1 MTDYAEANA
10 SEELTSDIASWDASI
25 LVESLSQALM
35 SGTPLPWYVREDADP
50 AKGYYLSGPPE
61 TRIVADSL
69 SQEDVIKISTVF
81 NDLPDLLEHFRDLLN
96 LWNSQSSD
104 DSNRLFFQSISNFQ
118 IKLALA
124 EGGDRLAPEVKT
136 AEDIT
141 FRHIGGWLFSK
152 DAVAGRIR
160 SVSRSGDLV
169 CIGLDSGEDI
179 TAFLSPDLPVSVVF
193 DGDPFPEKT
202 TPPNTSA

>member
-10 SEELTSDIASWDASI
+10 SEELNSDIASWDASI
-25 LVESLSQALM
+25 LVESLSQTM
-35 SGTPLPWYVREDADP
+35 RSGTPLPWYVRENADP
-50 AKGYYLSGPPE
+50 ANGYYLSGPPE

-81 NDLPDLLEHFRDLLN
+81 NNLPDLLEYFRDLLN
-96 LWNSQSSD
+96 LWNSQSSN
-104 DSNRLFFQSISNFQ
+104 DSNLLFRAISNFQ

-124 EGGDRLAPEVKT
+124 EGLDRLAPEVKT

-169 CIGLDSGEDI
+169 HINLDGEEGRN
-179 TAFLSPDLPVSVVF
+179 AFLSPDLPVSVSF

-202 TPPNTSA
+202 TPPNTVA